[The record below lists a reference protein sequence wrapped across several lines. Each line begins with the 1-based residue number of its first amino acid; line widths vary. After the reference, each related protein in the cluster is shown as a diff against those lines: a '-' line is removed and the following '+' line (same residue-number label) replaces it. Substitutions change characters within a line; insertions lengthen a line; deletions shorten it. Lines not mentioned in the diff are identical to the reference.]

1 MQSLQEQLSY
11 LTFIADEGYKDQEYM
26 LTEISKRSQKEDTQ
40 LQECPLEK
48 SHNVGNFVQLA
59 FAANKSQ
66 KPPMVHSA
74 NSPKRV

>member
-1 MQSLQEQLSY
+1 MKA
-11 LTFIADEGYKDQEYM
+11 TK
-26 LTEISKRSQKEDTQ
+26 TKNTCSQKYVKEVKNEDTQ

-48 SHNVGNFVQLA
+48 SLNVGNFVQLA

-66 KPPMVHSA
+66 EPPMVHSA